1 MALIFGT
8 DTTANVAAHRTA
20 LAAKGVAPERVI
32 MKGCPKLA
40 TNIQGKG
47 AGSPEAEAL
56 LSKFVHEAWE
66 VMAVGGTSGGVTA
79 EAGLAP
85 VGAVYAGLC

>member
-1 MALIFGT
+1 MLADPTAVALIFGT

-20 LAAKGVAPERVI
+20 LAAKGVAPERVV

-47 AGSPEAEAL
+47 ASSPEANAL
-56 LSKFVHEAWE
+56 LSKFVHEVCDAC
-66 VMAVGGTSGGVTA
+66 ALT
-79 EAGLAP
+79 
-85 VGAVYAGLC
+85 